1 MDAHDPV
8 LGDRLRTLGAVQ
20 PNPHLSHSSTNP
32 ADATNASSP
41 NLYLRGDPG
50 AHGPPPDRSMF
61 PDPAANPALTTLRAR
76 DKIQRA
82 ADTEAENMGKSGF
95 GGRRYVDAYT
105 IRQALELREKGRD
118 PGEIERELK
127 LQAGMVERLGARGLV
142 ERVV

>member
-1 MDAHDPV
+1 
-8 LGDRLRTLGAVQ
+8 
-20 PNPHLSHSSTNP
+20 
-32 ADATNASSP
+32 
-41 NLYLRGDPG
+41 
-50 AHGPPPDRSMF
+50 MF